1 MRGFEF
7 AWNDLGLAVFTT
19 LAPAAALTYVVLAL
33 VLLLGRLPERQRTC
47 LESWLIVPL
56 AVATLGLIA
65 SATHLGTPSNA
76 LYVFTRTGRSPLST
90 EVLCAVLFLGTAGLY
105 WLAGIYL
112 KGGRAIC
119 VLRQAWLALS
129 CVAAFG
135 FLWGTTHAYDFWTV
149 VTWDTP
155 QARANIVLTG
165 MASCA
170 PLTLAIFVAAGQ
182 ERRVRLS
189 YCLLVASALAALAA
203 TAVMLLQNAGLP
215 SLRNAYGTAADLVP
229 TYGVVAVGY
238 GAVQAAVLAGCLSA
252 LRAFWKAEPPAM
264 RSFDAAGR
272 TPAERRALGRLA
284 VLAALSCLATFFVRF
299 QFYQMHMTAGMV

>member
-19 LAPAAALTYVVLAL
+19 LAPAAALAYVVLAL

-76 LYVFTRTGRSPLST
+76 LYVFTRVGRSPLST
-90 EVLCAVLFLGTAGLY
+90 EVLCAVLFLGIAGLY

-112 KGGRAIC
+112 KGGRG
-119 VLRQAWLALS
+119 VLLLRRAWLVLS
-129 CVAAFG
+129 CVAAFL

-155 QARANIVLTG
+155 QARANIALTG
-165 MASCA
+165 LASCA
-170 PLTLAIFVAAGQ
+170 PLTLAMLVAAGQ
-182 ERRVRLS
+182 ERRVRLAHA
-189 YCLLVASALAALAA
+189 LLALSALAAAVA
-203 TAVMLLQNAGLP
+203 TVVMLDQYADLATM
-215 SLRNAYGTAADLVP
+215 RNAYGLATDLVP
-229 TYGVVAVGY
+229 AYRGLAVAYGVA
-238 GAVQAAVLAGCLSA
+238 QTAVLTCCLLS
-252 LRAFWKAEPPAM
+252 LRAFWKAEPPAG
-264 RSFDAAGR
+264 RPFDATRR
-272 TPAERRALGRLA
+272 TPAEKRALWQLVA
-284 VLAALSCLATFFVRF
+284 LTVLSYLATFFVRF
-299 QFYQMHMTAGMV
+299 EFYQMHMTAGMV

>member
-112 KGGRAIC
+112 RGGRAVR

-170 PLTLAIFVAAGQ
+170 PLTLAMFVAAGQ

-189 YCLLVASALAALAA
+189 HCLLAASALAALAA

-238 GAVQAAVLAGCLSA
+238 GAVGA
-252 LRAFWKAEPPAM
+252 L
-264 RSFDAAGR
+264 
-272 TPAERRALGRLA
+272 
-284 VLAALSCLATFFVRF
+284 
-299 QFYQMHMTAGMV
+299 